1 MCLPYTHVIMQCA
14 YGTHPCFVP
23 LLWKVD
29 AVEKLPIPSTTL
41 TSERCSIVLT
51 SKNVVRLVLKR
62 KQRTATYS
70 PKRGLCAKLT
80 SQQVLK
86 VDQQNR
92 AWDTNSCLTNVW
104 V

>member
-1 MCLPYTHVIMQCA
+1 MERA
-14 YGTHPCFVP
+14 YGTHPRSVP

-29 AVEKLPIPSTTL
+29 AVEKLPDPL

-51 SKNVVRLVLKR
+51 GKNVVRLLLKR

-70 PKRGLCAKLT
+70 SKRGLCAKLT
-80 SQQVLK
+80 SQQKPK
-86 VDQQNR
+86 VDQQSR

-104 V
+104 VWLN